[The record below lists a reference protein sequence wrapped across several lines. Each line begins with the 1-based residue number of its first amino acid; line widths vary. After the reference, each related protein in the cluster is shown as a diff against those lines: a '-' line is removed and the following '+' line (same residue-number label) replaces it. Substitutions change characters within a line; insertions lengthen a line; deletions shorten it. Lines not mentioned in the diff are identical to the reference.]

1 MDPREMFRAQFVETA
16 RRRCEHVGNVL
27 ERDPRAAASELHCL
41 SGEASMLDF
50 GKVSDLASVAE
61 QAARGGDAARVRVLL
76 EELAV
81 AVRAV
86 EQRSDG
92 A

>member
-16 RRRCEHVGNVL
+16 RRRCDQVESVL
-27 ERDPRAAASELHCL
+27 ERDLRAAASELHCL

-50 GKVSDLASVAE
+50 GRVSDLATVAE
-61 QAARGGDAARVRVLL
+61 QAARGGDAARVRALL
-76 EELAV
+76 EELAA

-86 EQRSDG
+86 ETRSDG

>member
-1 MDPREMFRAQFVETA
+1 
-16 RRRCEHVGNVL
+16 
-27 ERDPRAAASELHCL
+27 
-41 SGEASMLDF
+41 MLDF

-76 EELAV
+76 EELTA

-86 EQRSDG
+86 EARSEG